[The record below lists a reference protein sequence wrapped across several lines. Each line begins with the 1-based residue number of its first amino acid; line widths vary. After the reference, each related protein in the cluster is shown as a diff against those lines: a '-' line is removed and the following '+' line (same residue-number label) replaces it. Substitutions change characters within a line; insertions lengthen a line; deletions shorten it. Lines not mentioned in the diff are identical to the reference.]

1 MESGVVNNPLWAQV
15 KALYDERALGIIA
28 VEVAEYVIEMEGC
41 GFDAE
46 SHALQ
51 NYIDVANKHNINQ

>member
-1 MESGVVNNPLWAQV
+1 MKPGLANNPLWAQV
-15 KALYDERALGIIA
+15 KALYDKRALGTIA
-28 VEVAEYVIEMEGC
+28 VDVAEYVIYMEGC

-51 NYIDVANKHNINQ
+51 NYIDVANNAIEH